1 MLNLVANNISL
12 SVWGSLSPPDKSRK
26 IQGGDSS
33 LHRINVK
40 IKIK

>member
-26 IQGGDSS
+26 IQGGIA
-33 LHRINVK
+33 LYIGLT
-40 IKIK
+40 